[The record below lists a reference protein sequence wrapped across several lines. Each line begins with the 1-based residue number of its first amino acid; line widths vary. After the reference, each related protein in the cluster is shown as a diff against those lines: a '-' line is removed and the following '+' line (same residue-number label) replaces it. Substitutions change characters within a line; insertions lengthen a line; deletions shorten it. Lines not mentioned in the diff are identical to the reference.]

1 MQNIG
6 TSSLWE
12 HKYAPQCIDDVIL
25 PENLKAFFK
34 ELIDDQELTNLLFYS
49 GAGTGKTTVAKVL
62 GKELDCDVL
71 YINAALQGDINTIRH
86 DVSQFAMTHSL
97 MGGKKLVI
105 LDEVERL
112 RQEDAQEGL
121 KVLIEQSED
130 NCRFI
135 FCTNNKAKIIDPL
148 FSRLQPISFYYPPK
162 EGEKIMAKVF
172 KRINF
177 ILDNEEVE
185 YDKKVVANFVKKMFP
200 DIRKTINRMAMFVKM
215 YHKIDESIMTF
226 MDSEAN
232 MEKLGEH
239 IKTMA
244 FNKMTQLVP
253 AIPADEF
260 FSFFYEKIE
269 PLLRDDCK
277 PHVILALGEYNKYH
291 SICADGTLNIAAC
304 CTELMKTCSW
314 E

>member
-1 MQNIG
+1 MELIG

-12 HKYAPQCIDDVIL
+12 HKYAPQTIDDVIL
-25 PENLKAFFK
+25 ADNLKVFFATMIEEG
-34 ELIDDQELTNLLFYS
+34 ELSNLLFYS

-97 MGGKKLVI
+97 LGGKKLVI

-112 RQEDAQEGL
+112 RAEDAQEGL
-121 KVLIEQSED
+121 KVLIEQAEE

-148 FSRLQPISFYYPPK
+148 MSRLQPVSFYYNPK
-162 EGEKIMAKVF
+162 ESEKIMAKVF
-172 KRINF
+172 KRILF
-177 ILDNEEVE
+177 ILETEEVE
-185 YDKKVVANFVKKMFP
+185 FDKKIVAKFVQKMFP

-215 YHKIDESIMTF
+215 YQKIDEAIMTF

-232 MEKLGEH
+232 MEKLGEY

-260 FSFFYEKIE
+260 FSFFFDKIQT
-269 PLLRDDCK
+269 LLRDDCK
-277 PHVILALGEYNKYH
+277 PQVILILGEYNKYH
-291 SICADGTLNIAAC
+291 SLCADGTLNIAAC
-304 CTELMKTCSW
+304 CTELMKVCQW